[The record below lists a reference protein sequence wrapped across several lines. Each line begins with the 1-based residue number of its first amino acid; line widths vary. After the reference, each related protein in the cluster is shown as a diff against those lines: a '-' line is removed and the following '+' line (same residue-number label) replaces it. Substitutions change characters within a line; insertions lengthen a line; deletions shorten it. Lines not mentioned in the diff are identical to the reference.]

1 MKTKRIGRDRVFLRA
16 IIGVVFVLAA
26 CTGGI
31 LAGEACAAEDVY
43 LALAPARF
51 QAALTPL
58 LAHRRA
64 EGMQVIFTALED
76 LTPKGSS
83 SPTAEAIR
91 QAVRKTYLSTGK
103 RLRYVLLAAD
113 GGPLQHE
120 DAGPYIPPALLT
132 PQFRSKTVPCPTIL
146 ASDAWYGMLDDELT
160 PRISVGRL
168 PADSAEEL
176 ALMVKKIVAYE
187 KDGDFGIWRKTVNVV
202 AGPGGF
208 GPAADAMI
216 ENLFRRFVQDFL
228 PPAYDLRM
236 TYAHAV
242 SPYFYPP
249 SLFDGKVVDL
259 LNKGSLFTAYV
270 GHGSPFSFDR
280 VRFRDRRFDI
290 FTNRGAAR
298 VEVMHGA
305 PIMVIIACSTGWFD
319 HSRAD
324 CISEVLI
331 KRPRGPVA
339 VFSSTRISHPYSN
352 GLIARG
358 LLAHIASPRHLRLGP
373 ALDAVKRDLVSH
385 KADAMNKTID
395 GFAGLFMKPKDLK
408 PNRED
413 HVHLYTLFGDPAAVL
428 GLPREV
434 LRVEAPA
441 SLTSQESFMVRCS
454 ADRVLTGSAIVTFEP
469 LRGTLLRPLLSLDG
483 LEGEPLRRRIMR
495 NYESANRVT
504 VVAARAKVGG
514 ASFEVVLTLP
524 QDLAPGPYIVKA
536 FASGQTF
543 AAMGALRV
551 EVKPVTEAAE
561 DDGEDF

>member
-1 MKTKRIGRDRVFLRA
+1 MV
-16 IIGVVFVLAA
+16 
-26 CTGGI
+26 
-31 LAGEACAAEDVY
+31 AGEARAAEDVY

-64 EGMQVIFTALED
+64 QGIQVIFKALED
-76 LTPKGSS
+76 LTPEGAS
-83 SPTAEAIR
+83 SPTAKAVR
-91 QAVRKTYLSTGK
+91 QAVRDTYLSTGK

-113 GGPLQHE
+113 GGPLERQ
-120 DAGPYIPPALLT
+120 DAGPYIPPALLE
-132 PQFRSKTVPCPTIL
+132 PRFRSKTVPCPRIL
-146 ASDAWYGMLDDELT
+146 ASDAWYGMLDNELT
-160 PRISVGRL
+160 PGISVGRL

-176 ALMVKKIVAYE
+176 ALMVKKIVSYE

-228 PPAYDLRM
+228 PLGYDLRM
-236 TYAHAV
+236 TYAHAI

-259 LNKGSLFTAYV
+259 LNQGSLFTAYV

-280 VRFRDRRFDI
+280 VRFRDRSFDI
-290 FTNRGAAR
+290 LTNRGASK

-305 PIMVIIACSTGWFD
+305 PVMVIIACSTGWFD
-319 HSRAD
+319 HRRAD
-324 CISEVLI
+324 CISEVLL

-358 LLAHIASPRHLRLGP
+358 LLAHLASPRHQRLGP

-385 KADAMNKTID
+385 PDDAMNRTID

-413 HVHLYTLFGDPAAVL
+413 HVHLYTLFGDPATVL

-441 SLTSQESFMVRCS
+441 SLTPGESFTVRCTG
-454 ADRVLTGSAIVTFEP
+454 DRVLEGLAVVTFEP
-469 LRGTLLRPLLSLDG
+469 PRGTLLRPLLPLDG
-483 LEGEPLRRRIMR
+483 LKGEPLRRRIMR

-504 VVAARAKVGG
+504 VVAARTEVGES
-514 ASFEVVLTLP
+514 SFEVVLALP
-524 QDLAPGPYIVKA
+524 EDLAPGPYIIKA
-536 FASGQTF
+536 FASGPTF
-543 AAMGALRV
+543 AAMGACRV
-551 EVKPVTEAAE
+551 VVKRVTDAE
-561 DDGEDF
+561 DEGEGEDF